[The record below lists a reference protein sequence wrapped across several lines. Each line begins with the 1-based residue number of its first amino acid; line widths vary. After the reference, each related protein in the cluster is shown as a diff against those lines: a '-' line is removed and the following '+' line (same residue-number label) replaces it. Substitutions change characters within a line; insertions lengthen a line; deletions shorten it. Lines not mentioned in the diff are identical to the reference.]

1 MEPIVEVARQHDLL
15 LLEDCAQAFAGGD
28 YRGDPRSDVS
38 MFSFGP
44 IKTATALGGALL
56 RVRNDDVLRRM
67 RQQQAQY
74 PLQETGSYFRRLI
87 KYSAMKVGAT
97 RPVLGVIVWLWRA
110 LGRDVDRMINGTAR
124 GFPGP
129 SFFEMIRHQPSAS
142 LLALLLRRLRKF
154 SQPRLAR
161 RTARGN
167 YLIRHF
173 DGHVYC
179 PGTKA
184 SPHSHWV
191 FPVMVEEPLRVLE
204 SLGARGFDATQ
215 GQSMCVVQPP
225 KGRPQLQARA
235 AQQILDQTVY
245 LPFYP
250 EMPERAFRR
259 MADLVLE
266 VCGPVVAPL
275 AESATE
281 PRAKSDATI
290 RSKRPLA
297 TEISEIG
304 AARETSSS
312 PGS

>member
-1 MEPIVEVARQHDLL
+1 
-15 LLEDCAQAFAGGD
+15 
-28 YRGDPRSDVS
+28 
-38 MFSFGP
+38 
-44 IKTATALGGALL
+44 
-56 RVRNDDVLRRM
+56 
-67 RQQQAQY
+67 
-74 PLQETGSYFRRLI
+74 
-87 KYSAMKVGAT
+87 
-97 RPVLGVIVWLWRA
+97 
-110 LGRDVDRMINGTAR
+110 
-124 GFPGP
+124 
-129 SFFEMIRHQPSAS
+129 
-142 LLALLLRRLRKF
+142 
-154 SQPRLAR
+154 
-161 RTARGN
+161 
-167 YLIRHF
+167 
-173 DGHVYC
+173 
-179 PGTKA
+179 
-184 SPHSHWV
+184 
-191 FPVMVEEPLRVLE
+191 VLE